1 MSTTL
6 YHFVGSFVTKLQS
19 VPLSQQCLHALQ
31 NNRLHAIIT
40 WQNYESKTYL
50 TTGSDTPSPVPGMVT
65 VMESPECLQN
75 YFIFQ
80 LLVQEYLNVADSVI
94 RIHMGDCV

>member
-1 MSTTL
+1 MRITL

-19 VPLSQQCLHALQ
+19 VPLSLQCLHALQ

-50 TTGSDTPSPVPGMVT
+50 TTGSDIDPPSPAPWDGDGNGKSRMLTNLFHIPVVCPRV
-65 VMESPECLQN
+65 
-75 YFIFQ
+75 F
-80 LLVQEYLNVADSVI
+80 EY
-94 RIHMGDCV
+94 R